1 MTLQN
6 VVLNAKHLYLQ
17 LASSAGQVCVRD
29 TQPVVGNL
37 KNLTYAAY
45 GVGHNIL

>member
-6 VVLNAKHLYLQ
+6 VVLNAMHLSLQ
-17 LASSAGQVCVRD
+17 LATSAGQVCVRD

-37 KNLTYAAY
+37 KNLTYAAH
-45 GVGHNIL
+45 GVEHNVL